1 MICVLRYQVARQE
14 CHYQDHLQLIFH
26 QSFTYHAWTLCII
39 HQRREKAF
47 RHGVLITGGCN
58 FCHCW
63 LNFILF
69 EQDSKM
75 LIFMKTAWTYHWF
88 MFRHKGEWMKMLI
101 FMKTAWTYHWFMF
114 RHKGEWMNN
123 IIITYPAWITYK
135 QLFIDPGLPL
145 SWGAD
150 LQCYL
155 LHKIFGLIL

>member
-1 MICVLRYQVARQE
+1 MVFSSQEAVTFVIVDWTSFCLNKTPKCLSSWRQHE
-14 CHYQDHLQLIFH
+14 HTIDL
-26 QSFTYHAWTLCII
+26 
-39 HQRREKAF
+39 
-47 RHGVLITGGCN
+47 
-58 FCHCW
+58 
-63 LNFILF
+63 
-69 EQDSKM
+69 
-75 LIFMKTAWTYHWF
+75 F
-88 MFRHKGEWMKMLI
+88 MFRHKGEWMKTLI

-135 QLFIDPGLPL
+135 QLFIDPRLPL